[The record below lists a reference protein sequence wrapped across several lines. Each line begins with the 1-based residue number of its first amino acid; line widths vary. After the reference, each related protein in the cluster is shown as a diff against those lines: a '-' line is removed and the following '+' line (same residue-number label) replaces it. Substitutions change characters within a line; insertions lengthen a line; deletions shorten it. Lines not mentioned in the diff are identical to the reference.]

1 MRRIKVFFIFIIIL
15 SLFVLSGCEDNT
27 ENLLNN
33 KIASEMN
40 YLEDIIFMI
49 VKKYMANDYLD
60 DVGVLDW
67 TSIKEDFT
75 NINNSSNTLINDFVS
90 KNFSNDDILRFEEL
104 LNSVNLSISEQ
115 NEKNLLVT
123 LANFYSI
130 IPEYTERYLGYN
142 AEVTVRNIKKT
153 NLYSIISC
161 MQGDY
166 NNAEN
171 LCFQAESEYV
181 RLTKNTEYLKNNAYY
196 VNRIYVVLQ
205 EYKISLS
212 AKNLDLSIIKYLN
225 TIGI

>member
-115 NEKNLLVT
+115 NEINLLVT

>member
-196 VNRIYVVLQ
+196 VNRIFVVLQ

>member
-15 SLFVLSGCEDNT
+15 SLFVLSVCEDNT